1 MSTTTGVA
9 ARDRPI
15 AAGQLPTKVAGRSYE
30 PDMRP
35 AVRPPR
41 CGLRP
46 TMSPPADLTEAPAG
60 WQPAVGSRQSRRMS
74 AS

>member
-46 TMSPPADLTEAPAG
+46 TMSPPADLTEASCWVAARCRLTPK
-60 WQPAVGSRQSRRMS
+60 PKNVG
-74 AS
+74 